1 MKYEIKKNT
10 IDDYTLIYTNKD
22 GKEVKKDFKR
32 TVEMAENLQG
42 INARARIKMSLYLSK
57 MGIKKDDLIIK
68 TNIGN
73 GKINYDESNYRIL
86 ESEFIEEE
94 SISSANDLIEKCFG
108 LNILDLFKDM
118 GVNIDET
125 QQISVEE
132 QNQITLFT
140 QKFMTIIKGGEDK
153 EQTPSD
159 NAKENN

>member
-1 MKYEIKKNT
+1 MKYEFKKNT

-108 LNILDLFKDM
+108 LNKI
-118 GVNIDET
+118 GRAHV
-125 QQISVEE
+125 
-132 QNQITLFT
+132 
-140 QKFMTIIKGGEDK
+140 
-153 EQTPSD
+153 
-159 NAKENN
+159 

>member
-1 MKYEIKKNT
+1 MKYEFKKNT
-10 IDDYTLIYTNKD
+10 IDDYTLIYTNKE
-22 GKEVKKDFKR
+22 GKEVKRDFRR

-42 INARARIKMSLYLSK
+42 INARARIKMSLELSK

-68 TNIGN
+68 TNMGN
-73 GKINYDESNYRIL
+73 GKINYDETNYRIL
-86 ESEFIEEE
+86 ESEFIEDE
-94 SISSANDLIEKCFG
+94 SVASANDLIEKCFNM
-108 LNILDLFKDM
+108 NILDLFKDM
-118 GVNIDET
+118 GINVEET

-159 NAKENN
+159 TPKENN